1 MGQAMARKKIAPERQ
16 KEIIAGLYKCLANA
30 GHEQVSVKD
39 IARAANLSRG
49 VIHYYFDSKKDIMLA
64 LIEDF
69 IGRNE
74 SLFQDIIEQIEPA
87 WERLRAFISLS
98 VERLVLDP
106 EATMFFLNIYQ
117 MAMTDADI
125 RAGAKSSYLHFRKAI
140 SNIVEYGTSRGEF
153 VEVDP
158 ERFAFYLVG
167 CLEGMWLQVSMDP
180 ELYDRETIEN
190 ILCEKTRLQLMRI
203 ERVVE

>member
-1 MGQAMARKKIAPERQ
+1 MARKKIAPERK

-39 IARAANLSRG
+39 IAKAANVSRG

-69 IGRNE
+69 VGRNE
-74 SLFQDIIEQIEPA
+74 RLFQDVMHQIEPA
-87 WERLRAFISLS
+87 GERLRAFISLS

-106 EATMFFLNIYQ
+106 EATMLFLNIYQ

-125 RAGAKSSYLHFRKAI
+125 RDGAKSSYSHFRKAI
-140 SNIVEYGTSRGEF
+140 SNIVKYGISRGEF
-153 VEVDP
+153 LDVDP
-158 ERFAFYLVG
+158 ERFAFYLAG
-167 CLEGMWLQVSMDP
+167 CTEGMWLQMSMDP
-180 ELYDRETIEN
+180 DLYDRETIEN
-190 ILCEKTRLQLMRI
+190 ILYEHVRLELI
-203 ERVVE
+203 KAEEVTK

>member
-1 MGQAMARKKIAPERQ
+1 MTRKRIAPERK

-39 IARAANLSRG
+39 IAKAANLSRG
-49 VIHYYFDSKKDIMLA
+49 VIHYYFESKKDIMLA
-64 LIEDF
+64 LVEDF

-74 SLFQDIIEQIEPA
+74 SLFQDVIVQIEPA

-125 RAGAKSSYLHFRKAI
+125 RVGAKASYSHFRKAI
-140 SNIVEYGTSRGEF
+140 SNIVEYGISRGEF

-158 ERFAFYLVG
+158 ERFAFYLAG
-167 CLEGMWLQVSMDP
+167 CIEGMWLQVSMDP

-190 ILCEKTRLQLMRI
+190 ILCENARLQLIRT
-203 ERVVE
+203 EGVTG

>member
-1 MGQAMARKKIAPERQ
+1 MARKKIAPERQ

-39 IARAANLSRG
+39 IAKAANLSRG
-49 VIHYYFDSKKDIMLA
+49 VIHYYFESKKDIMLA
-64 LIEDF
+64 LVEDF

-74 SLFQDIIEQIEPA
+74 SLFQDVIQQIEPA

-117 MAMTDADI
+117 MAMTDTDI
-125 RAGAKSSYLHFRKAI
+125 REGAKSSYSHFRKAI
-140 SNIVEYGTSRGEF
+140 SDIVEYGISRGEF
-153 VEVDP
+153 APVDS
-158 ERFAFYLVG
+158 ELFAFYLAG
-167 CLEGMWLQVSMDP
+167 CIEGMWLQVSMDP
-180 ELYDRETIEN
+180 DLYDKGTIEN
-190 ILCEKTRLQLMRI
+190 ILRENAHVKLLKN
-203 ERVVE
+203 